1 MVIIFII
8 KVVWLVF
15 WEFIVVVKY
24 LYYDNF
30 YVILKLLKKNMIR
43 IKILLKDFFIKE
55 YIIIVRYFFF
65 ILIWV

>member
-30 YVILKLLKKNMIR
+30 LCN
-43 IKILLKDFFIKE
+43 FE
-55 YIIIVRYFFF
+55 IIEEKYD
-65 ILIWV
+65 